1 MAMNRKV
8 VWSEG
13 MLLTPQHFQAWDRH
27 LEGLIAERF
36 RTNDQFAWGVT
47 GLDIDRDGLANGRLT
62 LLKCTAVLPDGMT
75 LDIPDQ
81 DAAPP
86 TRTFTDLFQTG
97 MESLSVYVGLP
108 IERPDGLTCQLGK
121 ESGARPPRFLAEHLE
136 VIDTTTG
143 DNPREVL
150 VAKKN
155 LRLFFTG
162 EETADTVAIK
172 VAELIRLPTG
182 AVGLKETYIPPCLWI
197 SASPYL
203 LRLLRGLIELLVAK
217 RSNFSDAQRGVME
230 LIGSDLAKFA
240 LVAAV
245 STHLPVL
252 QHLSQLERVHPE
264 LLYVAMLRLAGQSL
278 MLVPPSESLD
288 LPPYQH
294 ENLSATFE
302 GLDKRIRSIIE
313 GVTPTRYITIP
324 LDNSG
329 DNVWVGRVPE
339 SRLFASAQ
347 FFVMASGDLPED
359 QMRNL
364 VPHQVKIGS
373 PSKLKEIVAAA
384 MPGVKLYHT
393 PRPPAT
399 LPMKLGTQ
407 YFRLDDR
414 GVFWEEIKK
423 SQVVAL
429 HVPESLQGIR
439 IQLVA
444 AKE

>member
-1 MAMNRKV
+1 
-8 VWSEG
+8 
-13 MLLTPQHFQAWDRH
+13 MLLTPQHFQQWDRH
-27 LEGLIAERF
+27 LEGLIEDRF
-36 RTNDQFAWGVT
+36 RMHDPFAWGIT
-47 GLDIDRDGLANGRLT
+47 RLDINHDGLANGRFT
-62 LLKCTAVLPDGMT
+62 LLQCTAVMPDG
-75 LDIPDQ
+75 LLIDIPDE
-81 DAAPP
+81 DGAPP
-86 TRTFTDLFQTG
+86 TRVFTELFHPT
-97 MESLSVYVGLP
+97 MESLSVYMGLP
-108 IERPDGLTCQLGK
+108 IARMDGMNCQLGK
-121 ESGARPPRFLAEHLE
+121 EAGARPPRFLAEHIEALD
-136 VIDTTTG
+136 ITTG

-155 LRLFFTG
+155 LRIFFGG

-172 VAELIRLPTG
+172 IGELVRLPTG

-197 SASPYL
+197 SASAYL

-217 RSNFSDAQRGVME
+217 RATFSDAQRDVME
-230 LIGSDLAKFA
+230 LVGTDLRKLA
-240 LVAAV
+240 LVMAV

-252 QHLSQLERVHPE
+252 QHLSQVERVHPE
-264 LLYVAMLRLAGQSL
+264 SLYTALVRLVGQLL
-278 MLVPPSESLD
+278 MLVPPNESPD
-288 LPPYQH
+288 LPFYQH
-294 ENLSATFE
+294 ENLSWTFE
-302 GLDKRIRSIIE
+302 GLDKRIRSIME

-324 LDNSG
+324 LDASG

-347 FFVMASGDLPED
+347 FFVMASGDLPDE
-359 QMRNL
+359 QVRNL

-384 MPGVKLYHT
+384 MPGVKLFHT

-414 GVFWEEIKK
+414 GVFWEDIKK

-429 HVPESLQGIR
+429 HVPESLQGVK

-444 AKE
+444 VKE